1 MIRDIIINDALLVK
15 DFFMDGGEEVHLVLI
30 RGEEGE
36 GFDVGFNRVLFFVHC
51 VNRILWIL

>member
-1 MIRDIIINDALLVK
+1 MIHDLINDARLVTDLL
-15 DFFMDGGEEVHLVLI
+15 MDGGEEVHLVLV

-51 VNRILWIL
+51 VNRIPQFL

>member
-1 MIRDIIINDALLVK
+1 MIHDLINDARLVTDLL
-15 DFFMDGGEEVHLVLI
+15 MDGGEEVHLVLV

-51 VNRILWIL
+51 VNRILRIL